1 MNLTKTQ
8 EYLGRLVNLHS
19 EIETLNQDLKQIK
32 EEIEEELPEVK
43 WNDLNKVAKLK
54 ATQKLGETIV
64 KYNEFVDL
72 ADSLHNWVN

>member
-8 EYLGRLVNLHS
+8 EYLSRLVNIHS

-32 EEIEEELPEVK
+32 EEIEEEIPEVK
-43 WNDLNKVAKLK
+43 WKDLNKVAKLK

-72 ADSLHNWVN
+72 ADSLHN

>member
-32 EEIEEELPEVK
+32 EEIEEELPDVSFADLSKMAKLAVTDKLGVTLDKMEKFTSLVD
-43 WNDLNKVAKLK
+43 DLN
-54 ATQKLGETIV
+54 
-64 KYNEFVDL
+64 
-72 ADSLHNWVN
+72 S

>member
-32 EEIEEELPEVK
+32 EEIEEELQDVK
-43 WNDLNKVAKLK
+43 FADLNKVAKLK

-72 ADSLHNWVN
+72 ADSLHS

>member
-8 EYLGRLVNLHS
+8 EYLSRLVNLHS

-32 EEIEEELPEVK
+32 EEIEEELPDVK

-72 ADSLHNWVN
+72 ADSLHN

>member
-8 EYLGRLVNLHS
+8 EYLSRLVNLHS

-72 ADSLHNWVN
+72 ADSLHN

>member
-32 EEIEEELPEVK
+32 EEIEEELPDVK
-43 WNDLNKVAKLK
+43 FADLNKVAKLK

-72 ADSLHNWVN
+72 ADSLHN

>member
-8 EYLGRLVNLHS
+8 EYLARLVNLHS

-43 WNDLNKVAKLK
+43 FADLNKVAKLK

-72 ADSLHNWVN
+72 ADSLHN

>member
-19 EIETLNQDLKQIK
+19 EVETLNQDLKQIK
-32 EEIEEELPEVK
+32 EEIEEELPDVK
-43 WNDLNKVAKLK
+43 FADLNKVAKLK

-72 ADSLHNWVN
+72 ADSLHN

>member
-32 EEIEEELPEVK
+32 EEIEEELPDVK
-43 WNDLNKVAKLK
+43 FADLNKVAKLK

-64 KYNEFVDL
+64 KYNEFISLSDDL
-72 ADSLHNWVN
+72 HS

>member
-32 EEIEEELPEVK
+32 EEIEEELPDVK

-72 ADSLHNWVN
+72 ADSLHN

>member
-8 EYLGRLVNLHS
+8 EYLGRLVNLHA

-32 EEIEEELPEVK
+32 EEIEEELPDVK
-43 WNDLNKVAKLK
+43 FADLNKVAKLK

-72 ADSLHNWVN
+72 ADSLHN

>member
-1 MNLTKTQ
+1 MSIVKTK
-8 EYLGRLVNLHS
+8 EYFERLKNIHN

-32 EEIEEELPEVK
+32 EEIEEELPDVK
-43 WNDLNKVAKLK
+43 FADLNKVAKLK

-72 ADSLHNWVN
+72 ADSLHN

>member
-72 ADSLHNWVN
+72 ADSLHN